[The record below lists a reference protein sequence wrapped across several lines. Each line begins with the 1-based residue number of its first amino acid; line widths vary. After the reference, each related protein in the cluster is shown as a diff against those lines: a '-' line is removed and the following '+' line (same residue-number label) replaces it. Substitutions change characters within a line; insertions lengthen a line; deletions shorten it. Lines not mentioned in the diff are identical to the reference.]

1 MTAELSLHNLAVWAA
16 QVFVIT
22 SIGAFLPVLFRMRH
36 SRSKLLYNRLLLAAA
51 LLLPLIQPMQ
61 RDVIV
66 MSAVEPAP
74 VPPTSST
81 ATSAVPQ
88 QSASVDWNVVVLGV
102 LVAGFI
108 VRLVWLAGGLWQ
120 LRRLRN
126 SSTVVHPLP
135 PAIRTARTL
144 TLTDA
149 LFCTSDSVKGPVTF
163 GFRQPI
169 VLLPAAFLNMTES
182 AQLSIACHE
191 LIHVRRKDWLLTMAE
206 EVVAALLWFQPAV
219 WWLLAD
225 SRLAREQ
232 VVDASVVSITAARES
247 YINTLYSLAGGKWEA
262 DIGVASLFLH
272 RRQLTQ
278 RVHSLLAEVSMS
290 RLRLM
295 FTYCSMAGIL
305 TFAGWLILASLPL
318 VGQAE
323 VRYVPPAQNRPGYVV
338 NRAPLFY
345 PADALQ
351 RRIEGQVVVELSF
364 NTRGEVVDSRV
375 LSGREELR
383 LAAMQTALQGKY
395 EIDSERT
402 LQVIVD
408 FKLPAAGQRGVGPTP
423 VGAPPGQRNGAR
435 QPAPAPRPS
444 VTITADG
451 AFTQLSGSVVDR
463 SRNSVSGTGIPG
475 VRITATSS
483 TNANAAAVSVLT
495 NANGEYQFSTLP
507 GGAYTL
513 SADMPGFRAQSYNG
527 VKLADSQQVRLNFG
541 LVPDTPTPGPGLPFP
556 VRAAG
561 TAPARVRV
569 GANVAA
575 SNLIAQ
581 VKPDYPADAK
591 AQGITGAVILE
602 ADINREGKVVGLNV
616 VSGDPVLAKAAMDA
630 VRQWVYQPLMMNS
643 QPVDVVTMITVNF
656 Q

>member
-1 MTAELSLHNLAVWAA
+1 
-16 QVFVIT
+16 
-22 SIGAFLPVLFRMRH
+22 
-36 SRSKLLYNRLLLAAA
+36 
-51 LLLPLIQPMQ
+51 
-61 RDVIV
+61 
-66 MSAVEPAP
+66 
-74 VPPTSST
+74 
-81 ATSAVPQ
+81 
-88 QSASVDWNVVVLGV
+88 
-102 LVAGFI
+102 
-108 VRLVWLAGGLWQ
+108 
-120 LRRLRN
+120 
-126 SSTVVHPLP
+126 
-135 PAIRTARTL
+135 
-144 TLTDA
+144 
-149 LFCTSDSVKGPVTF
+149 
-163 GFRQPI
+163 
-169 VLLPAAFLNMTES
+169 
-182 AQLSIACHE
+182 
-191 LIHVRRKDWLLTMAE
+191 
-206 EVVAALLWFQPAV
+206 
-219 WWLLAD
+219 
-225 SRLAREQ
+225 
-232 VVDASVVSITAARES
+232 
-247 YINTLYSLAGGKWEA
+247 
-262 DIGVASLFLH
+262 
-272 RRQLTQ
+272 
-278 RVHSLLAEVSMS
+278 
-290 RLRLM
+290 M